1 MEAIWQKRPKQVAE
15 AISQA
20 HFETSH
26 IQYNDENA
34 LSYTISLALYSARNF
49 YMIYRELPSGK
60 GFADLVFLPRKKFPE
75 KPATVVELK
84 WDKDESGA
92 IAQIKNKEYCRS
104 LEEYRGNVLLVGV
117 NYDKKTKVH
126 ECMIEECEIW

>member
-1 MEAIWQKRPKQVAE
+1 MNVAVGKE
-15 AISQA
+15 REPPFILREKGIELLHSRSNSSVA
-20 HFETSH
+20 
-26 IQYNDENA
+26 
-34 LSYTISLALYSARNF
+34 SYAGRRNVPPEQTTTASGGFPEGTDRLANK
-49 YMIYRELPSGK
+49 E
-60 GFADLVFLPRKKFPE
+60 RKKFPE
-75 KPATVVELK
+75 KPAIVVELK
-84 WDKDESGA
+84 WDKDVSGA

>member
-1 MEAIWQKRPKQVAE
+1 
-15 AISQA
+15 
-20 HFETSH
+20 
-26 IQYNDENA
+26 
-34 LSYTISLALYSARNF
+34 
-49 YMIYRELPSGK
+49 MIYRELPSGK
-60 GFADLVFLPRKKFPE
+60 GFADLVFLPRKKFLE
-75 KPATVVELK
+75 KPAIVVELK
-84 WDKDESGA
+84 WDKDVSGA